1 MKMLNLDFF
10 SNTNEPEPRPAMIT
24 IPLDLPDVRVLET
37 EINDQGEIIITVES
51 TLEGTKCQHCGKEID
66 AFHQHDE
73 WIIIRH
79 FSILGRPTYIRMR
92 PKRYNCA
99 PCARRKGKEKVT
111 TTQQL
116 GWHQAKSP
124 HTRPYEEYVLV
135 LLINSTI
142 KDVSLKEGLGY
153 DEVEGIVERNIRTK
167 VDWEELE
174 SIGELGID
182 EIAAKKGHR
191 NYVVIITAHL
201 SDGSLKILAVLPNRK
216 KKTVKK
222 FLRSIP
228 KRLVETIESVCLDM
242 WKHYIAAVEEVFGHK
257 VRITVD
263 RYHVAKKY
271 REAADNL
278 RKKELR
284 RLKKELSEEE
294 YKELK
299 GNMWVFRKKET
310 DLDADEKDLLAR
322 LFTLSPDLE
331 KAYNLREDLTAIFE
345 KPLSKK
351 EAAKEIEAWCKQVK
365 ESGLTCFNSF
375 LTTLDNHFDYITNY
389 FVKRHNSGFVEGL
402 NNKIKV
408 IKRRCYGIFNVD
420 HIFQRIFLD
429 VEGYRRFAGVG

>member
-1 MKMLNLDFF
+1 MSLINFGF
-10 SNTNEPEPRPAMIT
+10 TNRTETNSTMVT
-24 IPLDLPDVRVLET
+24 IPLDLPDVRVLKT

-51 TLEGTKCQHCGKEID
+51 TLEGTMCKHCGKKIE

-73 WIIIRH
+73 WITMRH

-92 PKRYNCA
+92 PKRYNC
-99 PCARRKGKEKVT
+99 PHCARRKGKKKVT
-111 TTQQL
+111 TTQQMS
-116 GWHQAKSP
+116 WHQAKSP
-124 HTRPYEEYVLV
+124 HTRSYEEYILV
-135 LLINSTI
+135 QLINSTI
-142 KDVSLKEGLGY
+142 TDVSLKDGLGY
-153 DEVEGIVERNIRTK
+153 DEVEGIVERNISTK
-167 VDWEELE
+167 VDWKEFKSL
-174 SIGELGID
+174 GELGID
-182 EIAAKKGHR
+182 EISIKKGHR
-191 NYVVIITAHL
+191 NYVVIITVRL

-242 WKHYIAAVEEVFGHK
+242 WKHYIAAVKEVFGNK

-271 REAADNL
+271 RDAADKL
-278 RKKELR
+278 RKKELGR
-284 RLKKELSEEE
+284 FKKELSEAE

-299 GNMWVFRKKET
+299 GHMWVFRKKKE
-310 DLDADEKDLLAR
+310 DMDSDELDLLER
-322 LFTLSPDLE
+322 LFALSPDLE
-331 KAYNLREDLTAIFE
+331 KAYNLREELTAIFE
-345 KPLSKK
+345 KSLSKK
-351 EAAKEIEAWCKQVK
+351 EAAKEIEDWRTQVK

-389 FVKRHNSGFVEGL
+389 FVKRHNSGFVEGF

-420 HIFQRIFLD
+420 HLFQRIFLD
-429 VEGYRRFAGVG
+429 VEGYRRFAGVS